1 VRGNIKM
8 VKTLWLLEV
17 PNDENDKWSSLIPFY
32 AIDEQEA
39 WLRAQEWAL
48 RNKRPLPQN
57 ASLTH
62 FPHGFRIHLT
72 TLPGRIEENK

>member
-1 VRGNIKM
+1 M

-17 PNDENDKWSSLIPFY
+17 PNDENDKWSSLIPLY

-39 WLRAQEWAL
+39 WLKAQEWAR
-48 RNKRPLPQN
+48 RNEKPFPKN
-57 ASLTH
+57 AKLTH

-72 TLPGRIEENK
+72 TLPGKVEEKIDKENE